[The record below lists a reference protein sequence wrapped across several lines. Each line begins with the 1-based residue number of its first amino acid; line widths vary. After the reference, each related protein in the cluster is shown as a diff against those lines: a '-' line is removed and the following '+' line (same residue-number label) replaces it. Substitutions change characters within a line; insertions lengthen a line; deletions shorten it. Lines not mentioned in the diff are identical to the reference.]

1 MKENLILITKR
12 TNDSIAV
19 TDLSS
24 WCLEI
29 VTVTAAKAS
38 ALAKK
43 TMFHIQ
49 IFPVAVTNVKKPMH
63 LLVIMKMMMMM
74 M

>member
-12 TNDSIAV
+12 TNDSIAL

-24 WCLEI
+24 WCLET

-38 ALAKK
+38 AIAKK
-43 TMFHIQ
+43 AMFHIQ
-49 IFPVAVTNVKKPMH
+49 IFPVAVTNVKIPMH
-63 LLVIMKMMMMM
+63 LLLIMKMMMMM
-74 M
+74 